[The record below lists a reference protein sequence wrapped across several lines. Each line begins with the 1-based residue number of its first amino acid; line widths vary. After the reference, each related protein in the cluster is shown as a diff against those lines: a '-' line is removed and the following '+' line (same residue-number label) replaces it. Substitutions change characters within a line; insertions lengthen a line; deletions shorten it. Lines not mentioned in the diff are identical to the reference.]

1 MSRRA
6 RGLGLPKLP
15 SAPLIRRGGYQSRQ
29 ALGAMFQILTD
40 EVRMFSWMIN
50 ASAIA
55 YQDDVLTE
63 PLAGRF
69 DTPP

>member
-1 MSRRA
+1 
-6 RGLGLPKLP
+6 
-15 SAPLIRRGGYQSRQ
+15 
-29 ALGAMFQILTD
+29 MFQILTD